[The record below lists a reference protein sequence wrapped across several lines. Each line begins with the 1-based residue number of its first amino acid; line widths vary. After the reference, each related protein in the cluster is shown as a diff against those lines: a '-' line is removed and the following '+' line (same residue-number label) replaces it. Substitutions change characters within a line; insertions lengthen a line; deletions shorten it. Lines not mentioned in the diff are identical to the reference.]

1 MSSITTENINNIDPN
16 PIISFSLIHETLSYV
31 LGMEKDIRF
40 VPINNI
46 DMVLKDVLLSNDDT
60 YGEKNICII
69 ILDLCLNLQG
79 QKVGQAIWLLII
91 LTFKILYLRNKM
103 AAKTY
108 FKQNILWE
116 KKSVIFPILLFLK
129 RVFTMFQRIVEKA
142 QSNW

>member
-1 MSSITTENINNIDPN
+1 MVLNMSSITTENINNIDPN

-79 QKVGQAIWLLII
+79 QKVGQAI
-91 LTFKILYLRNKM
+91 
-103 AAKTY
+103 
-108 FKQNILWE
+108 
-116 KKSVIFPILLFLK
+116 
-129 RVFTMFQRIVEKA
+129 
-142 QSNW
+142 